1 MSTEALGAVSAALS
15 SIAEPSLA
23 PLQGAMHAGGAG
35 ASGTTGAGFSSMVT
49 QGLQQVNG
57 QLLASQTDLQQ
68 LSVGNVQNLHQVM
81 IRLEESRLA
90 FQLTM
95 QMRNRLL
102 ESYQDVMR
110 MQV

>member
-1 MSTEALGAVSAALS
+1 MSTEALSAVSAALS
-15 SIAEPSLA
+15 SMAEPSLA
-23 PLQGAMHAGGAG
+23 PLHNGTHTGAAG
-35 ASGTTGAGFSSMVT
+35 ASGAGFSSLVA

-57 QLLASQTDLQQ
+57 QLLASQADLQQ

-95 QMRNRLL
+95 QVRNRLL

>member
-1 MSTEALGAVSAALS
+1 MSADALGAVSAAAAT
-15 SIAEPSLA
+15 IVEPSLTPA
-23 PLQGAMHAGGAG
+23 HKAFQADAGGV
-35 ASGTTGAGFSSMVT
+35 SGAGFSRMVS

-57 QLLASQTDLQQ
+57 QLLASQADLQQ
-68 LSVGNVQNLHQVM
+68 LSVGNVQNLHQIM

-95 QMRNRLL
+95 QVRNRLL

>member
-1 MSTEALGAVSAALS
+1 MSTEALGAVSAAIS
-15 SIAEPSLA
+15 SMVEPSLA
-23 PLQGAMHAGGAG
+23 PLQGAAHAAAAG
-35 ASGTTGAGFSSMVT
+35 ASGASGPGFSNMVT
-49 QGLQQVNG
+49 QGLEQVNG
-57 QLLASQTDLQQ
+57 QLLASQADLQQ

-95 QMRNRLL
+95 QVRNRLL

>member
-1 MSTEALGAVSAALS
+1 
-15 SIAEPSLA
+15 
-23 PLQGAMHAGGAG
+23 LQGAAHAAAAG
-35 ASGTTGAGFSSMVT
+35 ASGASGPGFSNMVT
-49 QGLQQVNG
+49 QGLEQVNG
-57 QLLASQTDLQQ
+57 QLLASQADLQQ

-95 QMRNRLL
+95 QVRNRLL

>member
-1 MSTEALGAVSAALS
+1 MSAEVLSAVSAAAS
-15 SIAEPSLA
+15 TMVEPSLA
-23 PLQGAMHAGGAG
+23 PLHRAAQAG
-35 ASGTTGAGFSSMVT
+35 AAGVSGAGFSSMVS

-57 QLLASQTDLQQ
+57 QLLASQADLQQ

-95 QMRNRLL
+95 QVRNRLL

>member
-1 MSTEALGAVSAALS
+1 
-15 SIAEPSLA
+15 
-23 PLQGAMHAGGAG
+23 
-35 ASGTTGAGFSSMVT
+35 MVT

-95 QMRNRLL
+95 QVRNRLL

>member
-1 MSTEALGAVSAALS
+1 MSTEALAAVSTALS
-15 SIAEPSLA
+15 EPSLA
-23 PLQGAMHAGGAG
+23 PLQRAAQAGAAGPAG
-35 ASGTTGAGFSSMVT
+35 ASFSGMVT
-49 QGLQQVNG
+49 QGLEQVNG
-57 QLLASQTDLQQ
+57 QLLASQADLQQ

-95 QMRNRLL
+95 QVRNRLL

>member
-23 PLQGAMHAGGAG
+23 PLQGAMHAGAPG

-57 QLLASQTDLQQ
+57 QLLASQADLQQ

-95 QMRNRLL
+95 QVRNRLL